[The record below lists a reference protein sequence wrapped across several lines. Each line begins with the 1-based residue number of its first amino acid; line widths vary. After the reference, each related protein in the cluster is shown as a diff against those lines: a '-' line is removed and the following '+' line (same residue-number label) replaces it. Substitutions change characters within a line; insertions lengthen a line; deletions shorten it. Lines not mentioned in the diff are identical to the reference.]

1 MAKLSKQKTSPAASV
16 RSHPELVL
24 SAALGNNAPVFRQIL
39 ELHVEPGSLIAD
51 VTYGE
56 GAFWREVPT
65 GAYDLRATDLKTGVD
80 CRDLPY
86 EDGSVDCVVF
96 DPPYIE
102 GLHRTSTEQLAG
114 TGTFSSFRSRYSNGK
129 AGEGVRGTAASYHGA
144 VLSLYLE
151 AAVEAHRVLRNH
163 GMYIVKCQDEVSA
176 NKQWWTH
183 VEIMN
188 ALEDRFY
195 CKDLFVV
202 VRTNKPTV
210 AGLVKQVHARKNH
223 SYFLVFMKL
232 DPAHPNRLKPPK
244 TTKSSSKTSSNKTS
258 SNKTKS
264 GEKTSAK
271 NTKKPSAAST
281 TRSAKKS
288 AAKPATKSTTT
299 SAAAPTTRSTGKPV
313 SKKSKKYGVKPR
325 KNQPR

>member
-1 MAKLSKQKTSPAASV
+1 MAKPPKPKTSPAASV
-16 RSHPELVL
+16 RSQSELVL
-24 SAALGNNAPVFRQIL
+24 SAALGTNAPVFRQIL
-39 ELHVEPGSLIAD
+39 ELHVEPGSLVAD

-56 GAFWREVPT
+56 GAFWRDVPA

-114 TGTFSSFRSRYSNGK
+114 TGTFSPFRSRYSNGK

-176 NKQWWTH
+176 NRQWWTH

-244 TTKSSSKTSSNKTS
+244 TTKSSNKTS

-264 GEKTSAK
+264 SEQNSDK
-271 NTKKPSAAST
+271 NTKKSSATST
-281 TRSAKKS
+281 KWSAKKS
-288 AAKPATKSTTT
+288 AAKQAAT
-299 SAAAPTTRSTGKPV
+299 SAATPTTRSTGKPV
-313 SKKSKKYGVKPR
+313 SKNAKKYGVKPR